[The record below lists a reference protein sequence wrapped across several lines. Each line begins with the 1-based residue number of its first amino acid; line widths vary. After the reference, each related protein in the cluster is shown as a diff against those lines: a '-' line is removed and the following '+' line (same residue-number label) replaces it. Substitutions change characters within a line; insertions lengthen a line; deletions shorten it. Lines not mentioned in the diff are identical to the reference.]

1 MDMTRLRLAKS
12 AAIAIVLAG
21 VYFAAAKLGLRLAFV
36 NANATAVWPPTGIA
50 LAGLL
55 LGKTAISY
63 LRLKSEVF
71 GGVALVFIGIT
82 LALENL

>member
-1 MDMTRLRLAKS
+1 MIGFPLLVS
-12 AAIAIVLAG
+12 V
-21 VYFAAAKLGLRLAFV
+21 
-36 NANATAVWPPTGIA
+36 AVIGA
-50 LAGLL
+50 MSSLMSLAGLL

-82 LALENL
+82 LVLENL